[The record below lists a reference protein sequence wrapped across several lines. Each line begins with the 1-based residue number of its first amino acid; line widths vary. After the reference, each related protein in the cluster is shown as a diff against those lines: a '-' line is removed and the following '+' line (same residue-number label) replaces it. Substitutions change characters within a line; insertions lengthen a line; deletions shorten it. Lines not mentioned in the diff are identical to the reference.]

1 MALVYLHKVNPILLD
16 EETKYPDELTTPSD
30 SPFMLAMLQNVGN
43 VVKDIGKSNL
53 TFKLVERFLLFFAA
67 IWLRLK
73 EDLTVVTIW

>member
-43 VVKDIGKSNL
+43 VVKDIGKSAAQE
-53 TFKLVERFLLFFAA
+53 VLLFS
-67 IWLRLK
+67 LK
-73 EDLTVVTIW
+73 HAESIQNEKKEVY